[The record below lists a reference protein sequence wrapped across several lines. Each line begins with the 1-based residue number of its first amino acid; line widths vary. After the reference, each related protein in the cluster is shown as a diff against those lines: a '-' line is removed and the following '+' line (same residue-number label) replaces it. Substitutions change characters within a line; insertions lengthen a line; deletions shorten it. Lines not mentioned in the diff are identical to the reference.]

1 MKKKSIKYCL
11 ITTIIVSILFFLGL
25 KFIYSSLDF
34 QGILRFIAR
43 GIYGKE
49 ALGDLGNMPFKGLFL
64 HLLISFIWCFAFFGV
79 YPNFKFQNP
88 NWIRTGVVYGMLIFF
103 IMNFGVLPIA
113 ITKDFPIEPLFLL
126 KSAIAHIL
134 GVGLPIA
141 YIYIQKTDV
150 KPEK

>member
-1 MKKKSIKYCL
+1 MEKKLIKYCM
-11 ITTIIVSILFFLGL
+11 IAAFIVTILFFLGL

>member
-1 MKKKSIKYCL
+1 MEKKLIKYCL
-11 ITTIIVSILFFLGL
+11 IAAFIVCIIFFLGL
-25 KFIYSSLDF
+25 KSIYSSLDF
-34 QGILRFIAR
+34 QEILRYIAR

-49 ALGDLGNMPFKGLFL
+49 ALGDVGNMPLKGVLL
-64 HLLISFIWCFAFFGV
+64 HILISLIWSFAFFGV

-88 NWIRTGVVYGMLIFF
+88 NWIRTGFVYGLLIFF

-113 ITKDFPIEPLFLL
+113 ITKDFPIEPLFLI

-134 GVGLPIA
+134 GVGFPIA
-141 YIYIQKTDV
+141 YIYIHKIDV

>member
-1 MKKKSIKYCL
+1 MEKKSIKYCL

-34 QGILRFIAR
+34 QGILRFIAQ